1 MVSPS
6 VQPPTMQGH
15 MHPHSGGLWL
25 DCLHRSVL
33 QLGDPGVL
41 FSSGAE
47 EILGP
52 AALKSTSDACMQA
65 SVAAASLQEGI
76 YQRAYILSTGAS
88 AFHVELN
95 IPVLLHCHR

>member
-33 QLGDPGVL
+33 QLGDPGGVS
-41 FSSGAE
+41 FSSLAG
-47 EILGP
+47 EIL
-52 AALKSTSDACMQA
+52 
-65 SVAAASLQEGI
+65 
-76 YQRAYILSTGAS
+76 RAGSFEITQ
-88 AFHVELN
+88 
-95 IPVLLHCHR
+95 